1 MCWAACDRL
10 ANAARTLGLEDRQAF
25 WQDRADTIRA
35 TIESR
40 AARDGNRRLSA
51 TFGGDDIDA
60 SLLQLLDLRF
70 LSPDDSR
77 FRTTLAVV
85 VKAMRRGTPLLR
97 YATADYFGLLE
108 PAFNSCT
115 ISLIVPF
122 NFTVR
127 QP

>member
-10 ANAARTLGLEDRQAF
+10 ANAARTLGREDRQAF

-40 AARDGNRRLSA
+40 AARDGNSRLSA

-77 FRTTLAVV
+77 FRNTLDVVEKALRHPGDERARERSEEHTSELQSLMRHSYAVLCL
-85 VKAMRRGTPLLR
+85 KKKK
-97 YATADYFGLLE
+97 
-108 PAFNSCT
+108 
-115 ISLIVPF
+115 
-122 NFTVR
+122 
-127 QP
+127 